1 MTFPTQQMSIT
12 SLLGQRNTQ
21 ATSLKP
27 STKIYRPSR
36 EPTPTR
42 PNLED
47 AYYYYKQPGYFA
59 KDCPKPPKLRI
70 EV

>member
-1 MTFPTQQMSIT
+1 M
-12 SLLGQRNTQ
+12 R

-27 STKIYRPSR
+27 FIKIYGLLHKPI
-36 EPTPTR
+36 PTR

-47 AYYYYKQPGYFA
+47 AYYYYKQPGHFA
-59 KDCPKPPKLRI
+59 KDYSKPPKLRI